1 MSDINTSGPQFALDG
16 ISVLDLSQGWGGPG
30 GTMLLADQGA
40 DVIKVEPLQG
50 EQGRGF
56 FANEPIN
63 GEERGFLAFN
73 RSKRGIALNLKDLK
87 GKEALVRLVERA
99 DVFLHNFRLGV
110 AERLGIDYETLKK
123 INPRLVY
130 VVLGAYGPKGP
141 YGKHRAYDVVLQS
154 MAGLM
159 HRRAPDGT
167 PLGTGLWVSD
177 TGTAM
182 MLAYAVTLALLARER
197 TGKAQQV
204 DLALLNQALF
214 MELPDLIRT
223 PEEMETGLK
232 GGFSKELWDYHTPC
246 RCKDGK
252 YIVTVAMTNEQWQA
266 LCKVLGLDH
275 LIGIPAFSSAIK
287 RFRKGDVLHREM
299 EQVFMTRNREDWI
312 QPLQQ
317 ADIPHAPLLERDEV
331 LRHPQ
336 LIENNLVEEVD
347 HPKAGK
353 VYMLGIPFRLSEMP
367 GAISRPAP
375 LLGQHT
381 REVLL
386 EIGYSD
392 EDIAAMAKAG
402 AAKLGEEIE
411 GHP

>member
-16 ISVLDLSQGWGGPG
+16 ITVLDLSQGWGGPG

-50 EQGRGF
+50 DQGRGF

-63 GEERGFLAFN
+63 GEERAFLAFN
-73 RSKRGIALNLKDLK
+73 RSKRGIALNLKDPK

-99 DVFLHNFRLGV
+99 DVLLHNFRLLVERADVLLHNFRLGV
-110 AERLGIDYETLKK
+110 AERLGIDYKTLKK

-214 MELPDLIRT
+214 MELPDLIRKASPRSCGT
-223 PEEMETGLK
+223 IT
-232 GGFSKELWDYHTPC
+232 
-246 RCKDGK
+246 
-252 YIVTVAMTNEQWQA
+252 
-266 LCKVLGLDH
+266 H
-275 LIGIPAFSSAIK
+275 L
-287 RFRKGDVLHREM
+287 
-299 EQVFMTRNREDWI
+299 
-312 QPLQQ
+312 
-317 ADIPHAPLLERDEV
+317 
-331 LRHPQ
+331 
-336 LIENNLVEEVD
+336 
-347 HPKAGK
+347 AG
-353 VYMLGIPFRLSEMP
+353 VRTASTSLPWP
-367 GAISRPAP
+367 
-375 LLGQHT
+375 
-381 REVLL
+381 
-386 EIGYSD
+386 
-392 EDIAAMAKAG
+392 
-402 AAKLGEEIE
+402 
-411 GHP
+411 

>member
-1 MSDINTSGPQFALDG
+1 MSNTITGGRQFALGG
-16 ISVLDLSQGWGGPG
+16 ITVLDLSQGWGGPG
-30 GTMLLADQGA
+30 GTMLLGDQGA

-50 EQGRGF
+50 EEGRGF

-63 GEERGFLAFN
+63 GEERAFLAFN
-73 RSKRGIALNLKDLK
+73 RSKRGIALNLKDPK
-87 GKEALVRLVERA
+87 GKEALERLVERA
-99 DVFLHNFRLGV
+99 DVLLHNFRLGV
-110 AERLGIDYETLKK
+110 PERLGIDYESLKK
-123 INPRLVY
+123 INPRLIY

-154 MAGLM
+154 LAGLM

-223 PEEMETGLK
+223 PEEMKTGLK

-252 YIVTVAMTNEQWQA
+252 YIVPVAMTNDQWHA
-266 LCKVLGLDH
+266 LCRVLGLDH
-275 LIGIPAFSSAIK
+275 LARMPAFSSAIK
-287 RFRKGDVLHREM
+287 RFRQGDRLHHEM
-299 EQVFMTRNREDWI
+299 EKAFLTRNRKDWI
-312 QPLQQ
+312 QPLQD
-317 ADIPHAPLLERDEV
+317 ADVPHAPLLERDEV

-336 LIENNLVEEVD
+336 LIENGLVEEVD
-347 HPKAGK
+347 HPRAGK

-367 GAISRPAP
+367 GAIRRAAP

-386 EIGYSD
+386 EIGYND
-392 EDIAAMAKAG
+392 DDIGAMAKAG
-402 AAKLGEEIE
+402 AAKLGDEITE
-411 GHP
+411 RS